1 MTNALYGMVRG
12 FTLIEVL
19 TVVVIIGILAAVGTP
34 RVVKTLD
41 RLAVGRAMNETI
53 AFYRTARLAAVLSG
67 RRVRIEF
74 SPDDLRAVFEGSSDS
89 TFLVVSGPATYGV
102 SLRVSRPVIRLQATG
117 LGLGGANTKL
127 VLRRG
132 AAADSLATSRLGRI
146 RRIR

>member
-1 MTNALYGMVRG
+1 MARG

-34 RVVKTLD
+34 RAVRTLD
-41 RLAVGRAMNETI
+41 RLAVGRAMNEAI
-53 AFYRTARLAAVLSG
+53 AFYRTARLAAVLNG

-74 SPDDLRAVFEGSSDS
+74 SPDDLRAVFEGASDS
-89 TFLVVSGPATYGV
+89 TFLVVSGPATHGV
-102 SLRVSRPVIRLQATG
+102 SLRVSRPVIRFQATG

>member
-1 MTNALYGMVRG
+1 MARG

-19 TVVVIIGILAAVGTP
+19 TVVVIIGILAAIGTP
-34 RVVKTLD
+34 RAVKTLD

-53 AFYRTARLAAVLSG
+53 AFYRTARLAAVLNG

-89 TFLVVSGPATYGV
+89 TFLVASGPATHGV
-102 SLRVSRPVIRLQATG
+102 SLKVSRPVIRFQATG

>member
-1 MTNALYGMVRG
+1 MVRG

-34 RVVKTLD
+34 RAVKTLD

-89 TFLVVSGPATYGV
+89 TFLVASGPATYGV
-102 SLRVSRPVIRLQATG
+102 SLRVS
-117 LGLGGANTKL
+117 
-127 VLRRG
+127 
-132 AAADSLATSRLGRI
+132 
-146 RRIR
+146 